1 MKKAKSAAK
10 KALKAENSRRAQ
22 NNIVFVNCGVV
33 IYALVLM
40 LLYMMQRNSDTIS
53 GAVAVIRIFTVAG
66 VFAAM
71 VTAAYAAY
79 ISNKSFLKYSF
90 MCVYI
95 AISSAS
101 LIYCNRNYIAYL
113 INFAALAVAL
123 VFNVIYSC
131 ITEKYYAK
139 KSVRIAFRVSVG
151 VVYALILLVLVLI
164 FFKIL

>member
-10 KALKAENSRRAQ
+10 KALKAENARRAQ

>member
-10 KALKAENSRRAQ
+10 KALKAENARRAQ

-164 FFKIL
+164 FFKVI